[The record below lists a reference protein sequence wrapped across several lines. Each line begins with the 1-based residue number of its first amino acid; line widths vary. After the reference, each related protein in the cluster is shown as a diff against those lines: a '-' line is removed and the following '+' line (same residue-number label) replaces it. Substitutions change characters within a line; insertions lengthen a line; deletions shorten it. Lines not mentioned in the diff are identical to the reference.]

1 MIDDHEATREKVGRA
16 TSRRR
21 HTAEEG
27 AADTGP
33 RQGKRGLEEAA
44 VPGAREVKMGREMVA
59 GSQLML
65 SALVE
70 FLPEATLAINT
81 HRKVIAWNKAMERLT
96 GVRAEDMLEK
106 GNYEYSLPL
115 HGVRRPILIDLI
127 FGADERTERR
137 YTYICRDQE
146 VLVAETDLLFIN
158 GKGLYLQGKAS
169 AIYDPE
175 GKIVGAVESLH
186 DITGRKIAEQ
196 SLRESEERYRFLAE
210 NRGDVLYRL
219 NYDSMKYDYLGPAI
233 VKLTGYSTDEINAV
247 GLSKLIRKM
256 EVVGEENASA
266 ELMVENRLAGKVG
279 EYQADYLICM
289 KSGELKWLR
298 DHSFPWY
305 DEAGKLIGSVGILS
319 DVSERKR
326 TEDALRESEARFRT
340 LVEKT
345 PLGISL
351 MKSDLTFEYLNP
363 RFTEILG
370 YTLDDLA
377 DKWQWFEKA
386 YPDPGSRAEA
396 VSLWQQ
402 DLIDRPEV
410 GMVRDRIVTV
420 CCKDGKE
427 KLIHIRSVVMDDGKH
442 LVTYQ
447 DITDHRNLEVHL
459 RQVHKMEAIGTLA
472 GGIAHDF
479 NNILAAIMGYAEMT
493 LANAAPGSMTE
504 RNIGQILKATNRA
517 KDLIK
522 QILIFTR
529 EGEREH
535 RAVPIQPIVKEALKL
550 LRASIPSTI
559 EIRQDIRLPSGG
571 VVLADPTQIHQVLM
585 NLCTNAS
592 YAMREKG
599 GTLEVSLTEV
609 NPRTESLSAYDKLS
623 DVPHL
628 RLAVSDTGCGIEP
641 AIMDRIFDP
650 FFTTKSQGQGTGMG
664 LAVVHGIVKS
674 HGGAVTVN
682 SRVGMG
688 STFTVYLP
696 GLGETVD
703 REKDVPHPIQ
713 RGTGCILFVDD
724 EENLADLGKDML
736 SELGYE
742 VVSMTSSQEAWEYF
756 FDNPARFD
764 LVFTDYTMPQMT
776 GAELAQ
782 KMLAVR
788 SDLPVVLCT
797 GYSEAINEEKAKELG
812 ISAFVMKPLRHRDI
826 DRVVSMV
833 LPKK

>member
-1 MIDDHEATREKVGRA
+1 
-16 TSRRR
+16 
-21 HTAEEG
+21 
-27 AADTGP
+27 
-33 RQGKRGLEEAA
+33 
-44 VPGAREVKMGREMVA
+44 
-59 GSQLML
+59 
-65 SALVE
+65 
-70 FLPEATLAINT
+70 
-81 HRKVIAWNKAMERLT
+81 
-96 GVRAEDMLEK
+96 
-106 GNYEYSLPL
+106 
-115 HGVRRPILIDLI
+115 
-127 FGADERTERR
+127 
-137 YTYICRDQE
+137 
-146 VLVAETDLLFIN
+146 
-158 GKGLYLQGKAS
+158 
-169 AIYDPE
+169 
-175 GKIVGAVESLH
+175 
-186 DITGRKIAEQ
+186 
-196 SLRESEERYRFLAE
+196 
-210 NRGDVLYRL
+210 
-219 NYDSMKYDYLGPAI
+219 
-233 VKLTGYSTDEINAV
+233 
-247 GLSKLIRKM
+247 
-256 EVVGEENASA
+256 
-266 ELMVENRLAGKVG
+266 
-279 EYQADYLICM
+279 
-289 KSGELKWLR
+289 
-298 DHSFPWY
+298 
-305 DEAGKLIGSVGILS
+305 
-319 DVSERKR
+319 
-326 TEDALRESEARFRT
+326 
-340 LVEKT
+340 
-345 PLGISL
+345 
-351 MKSDLTFEYLNP
+351 
-363 RFTEILG
+363 
-370 YTLDDLA
+370 
-377 DKWQWFEKA
+377 
-386 YPDPGSRAEA
+386 
-396 VSLWQQ
+396 
-402 DLIDRPEV
+402 
-410 GMVRDRIVTV
+410 
-420 CCKDGKE
+420 
-427 KLIHIRSVVMDDGKH
+427 
-442 LVTYQ
+442 
-447 DITDHRNLEVHL
+447 
-459 RQVHKMEAIGTLA
+459 
-472 GGIAHDF
+472 
-479 NNILAAIMGYAEMT
+479 
-493 LANAAPGSMTE
+493 MTE